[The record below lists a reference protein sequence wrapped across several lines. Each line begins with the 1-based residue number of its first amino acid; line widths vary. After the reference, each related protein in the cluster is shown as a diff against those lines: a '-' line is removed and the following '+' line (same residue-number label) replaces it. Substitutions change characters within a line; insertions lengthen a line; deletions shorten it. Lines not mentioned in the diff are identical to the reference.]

1 MGLQSR
7 PCVAT
12 AGQFETICLLASTVS
27 VQDKSDMIET
37 WGQRPLEVMMQV

>member
-12 AGQFETICLLASTVS
+12 AGQFETICLASTVS
-27 VQDKSDMIET
+27 VQDKADMIET
-37 WGQRPLEVMMQV
+37 WEQRPLEVIMQV